1 MSPWLWRPE
10 VLAGGPP
17 NGKATMRKWKM
28 LRLWWVNGKK
38 YLYNISKIDNGFIV
52 WIDGVV
58 YSLCFDY
65 VCDVF
70 VKCVEDMLVFFV
82 CVCVCGHLNRRK
94 TSFVAHHIIYCII
107 LYDTLKQGVT
117 GVPGCRWPMKTP
129 PRDPWNVPAGL
140 WWCTWAHLSRSW
152 WPP

>member
-65 VCDVF
+65 VFDVF
-70 VKCVEDMLVFFV
+70 VKCVEDMLLFFS
-82 CVCVCGHLNRRK
+82 CVCVW
-94 TSFVAHHIIYCII
+94 TSEQTKNFVRGSSYYI
-107 LYDTLKQGVT
+107 LYYIIWYLKAGGHRGPGVSVTNEDTS
-117 GVPGCRWPMKTP
+117 PGPVKTYLLGFGGAP
-129 PRDPWNVPAGL
+129 GRI
-140 WWCTWAHLSRSW
+140 
-152 WPP
+152 